1 MGLGFSSGFRFG
13 FVPSPFQ
20 SVGFCQTARVPIV
33 SFCTF
38 INYYAVT
45 QYTWFFMHRSE
56 HYGYITLGLYGG

>member
-20 SVGFCQTARVPIV
+20 SVGFCQTAIVPIV

-38 INYYAVT
+38 SMQLHGT
-45 QYTWFFMHRSE
+45 HGFFV
-56 HYGYITLGLYGG
+56 LGQSIMGI